1 MAKKKPASD
10 DLSGMITALEAA
22 YLLLVSF
29 QQTIDNS
36 LEGDHPMADDVEAWL
51 TAYERLKK

>member
-1 MAKKKPASD
+1 MAKKKPATD
-10 DLSGMITALEAA
+10 DLNSMITALESA

-51 TAYERLKK
+51 TAYEKVKK

>member
-1 MAKKKPASD
+1 MAKKSEQSNPND
-10 DLSGMITALEAA
+10 MLMALESA

-51 TAYERLKK
+51 TAYEKVMK

>member
-1 MAKKKPASD
+1 MPKKPKEPNLND
-10 DLSGMITALEAA
+10 MLMALESA

-36 LEGDHPMADDVEAWL
+36 LEGDHPMAEDVEAWL
-51 TAYERLKK
+51 TAYEKVNK

>member
-1 MAKKKPASD
+1 MAKKPKEPNLD
-10 DLSGMITALEAA
+10 DMLMALEAA

-36 LEGDHPMADDVEAWL
+36 LEGDHPMADDVDTWL
-51 TAYERLKK
+51 TAYEKVKK

>member
-1 MAKKKPASD
+1 MAKKPKEPNLD
-10 DLSGMITALEAA
+10 DMLTALEAA

-36 LEGDHPMADDVEAWL
+36 LEGDHPMADDVDRWL
-51 TAYERLKK
+51 TAYEKVKK

>member
-1 MAKKKPASD
+1 MTKKPKEPNLD
-10 DLSGMITALEAA
+10 DMLTALEAA

-36 LEGDHPMADDVEAWL
+36 LEGDHPMADDVDRWL
-51 TAYERLKK
+51 TAYEKVKK